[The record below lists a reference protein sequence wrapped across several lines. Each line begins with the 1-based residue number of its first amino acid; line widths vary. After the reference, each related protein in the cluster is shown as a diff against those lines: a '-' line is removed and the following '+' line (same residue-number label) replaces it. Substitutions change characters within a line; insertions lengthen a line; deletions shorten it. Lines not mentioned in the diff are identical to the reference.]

1 MNGQLDLLLLVPVYF
16 HSGLLYIIEINID
29 LNVCV
34 LRPLSP
40 LYTYAYRFPTLRKCD
55 RLY

>member
-16 HSGLLYIIEINID
+16 HSGLLYIIQINID